1 MKIQVLAK
9 DGQEL
14 GVGLRV
20 EGVQRFAFSV
30 RRSEFGVQSFGA
42 GLVMQ
47 SPGPSNAYKGPETD
61 YQYLKV
67 NSEH

>member
-30 RRSEFGVQSFGA
+30 RRSAFGVQSFGVQSFGA
-42 GLVMQ
+42 GRVMQ
-47 SPGPSNAYKGPETD
+47 SPGVTLTKVPKQIFNA
-61 YQYLKV
+61 
-67 NSEH
+67 